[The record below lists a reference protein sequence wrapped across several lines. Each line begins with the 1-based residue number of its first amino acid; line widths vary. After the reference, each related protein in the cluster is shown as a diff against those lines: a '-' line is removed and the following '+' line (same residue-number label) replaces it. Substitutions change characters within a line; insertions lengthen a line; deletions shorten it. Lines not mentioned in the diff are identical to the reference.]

1 MERSTSMATT
11 EHVSASM
18 AAGTD
23 GGVRATAAL
32 LEEVG
37 APLRLAEVELGAPA
51 EGEVLVRMRGVG
63 ICHTDISAQ
72 NGTFPLPLPS
82 VLGHEGAGVVEAV
95 GPGVHTLRVG
105 DHVALSFD
113 HCSECSQCA
122 GGHPAY
128 CDAFAPLNYFGTR
141 LDGSVTMHRGEDEVY
156 GSWFGQSSFATH
168 AIASVHNAIKVPADL
183 PLELLGPLGCGFQTG
198 AGSVINV
205 MEAAAGEGIIV
216 FGLGAVG
223 LGALMAARAI
233 GCAPII
239 GVDVN
244 PDRLTIATELGA
256 THTLDPKETD
266 DFLWTVQEL
275 AAPGLH
281 YSFDAVGA
289 GPVIR
294 QALESLRTAG
304 HCVTV
309 GFQGLEHEITI
320 DQGHLLLGRRLSG
333 VIEGDADPQTFIP
346 RLIELYREGKFPFD
360 RLVQKF
366 PFEQIN
372 EAIAAADA
380 GSVIKPVL
388 VFE

>member
-1 MERSTSMATT
+1 MSATEYGT
-11 EHVSASM
+11 EPSAS
-18 AAGTD
+18 GSP

-37 APLRLAEVELGAPA
+37 APLQLAEVDLGAPA
-51 EGEVLVRMRGVG
+51 EGEILVRMRGVG
-63 ICHTDISAQ
+63 ICHTDLSARD
-72 NGTFPLPLPS
+72 GIFPVPLPA
-82 VLGHEGAGVVEAV
+82 VLGHEGSGVVEAV
-95 GPGVHTLRVG
+95 GAGVEKLRVG

-113 HCSECSQCA
+113 HCGECSQCS

-156 GSWFGQSSFATH
+156 GNWFGQSSFATH
-168 AIASVHNAIKVPADL
+168 AIASVRNAVKVPNDL

-198 AGSVINV
+198 AGSVLNV
-205 MEAAAGEGIIV
+205 MRVDAGEGIII

-223 LGALMAARAI
+223 LGALMAAKAV
-233 GCAPII
+233 GCDPII
-239 GVDVN
+239 GVDLN
-244 PDRLTIATELGA
+244 PERLAIATELGA
-256 THTLDPKETD
+256 THTIDPTETE
-266 DFLWTVQEL
+266 DFLWRVQEL

-320 DQGHLLLGRRLSG
+320 DQGHLLLGRQLSG
-333 VIEGDADPQTFIP
+333 VIEGDAEPGEFIP
-346 RLIELYREGKFPFD
+346 RLIELHRAGKFPFD
-360 RLVQKF
+360 RLVKTF
-366 PFEQIN
+366 AFDQIN
-372 EAIAAADA
+372 EAMAAAES
-380 GSVIKPVL
+380 GEVVKPVL
-388 VFE
+388 VFP

>member
-1 MERSTSMATT
+1 MATT
-11 EHVSASM
+11 EPGVDST
-18 AAGTD
+18 AAGAA

-32 LEEVG
+32 LEAVG
-37 APLRLAEVELGAPA
+37 APLRLAEITLDAPA
-51 EGEVLVRMRGVG
+51 EGEILVRMRGVG
-63 ICHTDISAQ
+63 ICHTDITAQ
-72 NGTFPLPLPS
+72 AGIFPLPLPA
-82 VLGHEGAGVVEAV
+82 VLGHEGSGVVEAV
-95 GPGVHTLRVG
+95 GPGVEALRVG

-113 HCSECSQCA
+113 HCGECSQCS

-141 LDGSVTMHRGEDEVY
+141 IDGSVTMHRGDDEVY
-156 GSWFGQSSFATH
+156 GNWFGQSSFATH
-168 AIASVHNAIKVPADL
+168 AIASVHNAVKVPDDL
-183 PLELLGPLGCGFQTG
+183 PLELLGPLGCGLQTG
-198 AGSVINV
+198 AGSVLNV
-205 MEAAAGEGIIV
+205 MGAKAGEGIIV

-223 LGALMAARAI
+223 LGALMAAKAVE
-233 GCAPII
+233 CDPII
-239 GVDVN
+239 GVDLN
-244 PDRLTIATELGA
+244 PDRLAIATDLGA
-256 THTLDPKETD
+256 THTINPSEVD

-346 RLIELYREGKFPFD
+346 RLVELYREGKFPFD
-360 RLVQKF
+360 RLVQTF

-372 EAIAAADA
+372 EAIAAANA